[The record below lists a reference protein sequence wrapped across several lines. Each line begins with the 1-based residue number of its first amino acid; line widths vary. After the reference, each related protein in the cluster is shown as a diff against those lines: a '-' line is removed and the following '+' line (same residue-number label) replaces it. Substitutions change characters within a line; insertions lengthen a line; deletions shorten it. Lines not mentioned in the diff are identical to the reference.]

1 MTTRVGKDG
10 IVRIGATPVTIAET
24 REWQLETTG
33 ETTDSTTMNTATSN
47 GGWRTKVATLKMWSG
62 SITCFWDPTDTTGQ
76 QVLDAGVTV
85 ALKLYPEGNTTG
97 DIFFSGDAIVTGVTR
112 SATLEGLVEAV
123 FAFEGTG
130 ALVET
135 TAP

>member
-1 MTTRVGKDG
+1 MATRVGKDG
-10 IVRIGATPVTIAET
+10 IVRIGSTPVTIAET

-33 ETTDSTTMNTATSN
+33 ETTDSSSMNTVTSN
-47 GGWRTKVATLKMWSG
+47 GGWRTKVATLKTWAG

-76 QVLDAGVTV
+76 QALDAGVSV
-85 ALKLYPEGNTTG
+85 DLKLYPEGNTTG
-97 DIFFSGDAIVTGVTR
+97 DAFFSGTAIVTGVTR

-130 ALVET
+130 ALTEAV
-135 TAP
+135 AP